1 MSNSNLLKNKAQKT
15 SNGWSTKKEKLL
27 QIWMDECNIYSK
39 LYTYNV
45 IWYERLDNILGIVGT
60 LLSAVTGASLLN
72 SSDTDRPGTRN
83 IIIIFGSLSMVN
95 TFIQATKE
103 YLNLKTVIN
112 SNLIA
117 SRQNRMVCI
126 DIETQLNMNRCE
138 RINGKE
144 FLTTIRDRK
153 NDLVL
158 NGPIISNRMWK
169 KITPKYS
176 KFKNDF
182 KKSINNEKIYLNNTN
197 PSNDYSSNNS
207 SDDVVLKRRPT
218 MEVINLTPEFNK
230 KTSKLENI
238 IENSIN
244 GKHSNFSNITNSN
257 SLSHITDITNN
268 NPNYSN
274 NNYNNLNEELNLDI
288 NSNKKSNTTINIDF
302 LNNVNTNFSDVIEDF
317 SNDYESEHTE
327 EDDDEDY
334 FLESINNTNK
344 ACNEIKVKLSK
355 KPINELDQELK
366 RYHL

>member
-1 MSNSNLLKNKAQKT
+1 MSNSNLLKNKHQKT

-138 RINGKE
+138 RVNGKE

-169 KITPKYS
+169 KITPKYNT
-176 KFKNDF
+176 FKNDF
-182 KKSINNEKIYLNNTN
+182 KQSINNEKKYLNTN

-218 MEVINLTPEFNK
+218 MEVINLTPEFYK

-238 IENSIN
+238 TENIVN
-244 GKHSNFSNITNSN
+244 ENILISNITN
-257 SLSHITDITNN
+257 TTND

-274 NNYNNLNEELNLDI
+274 NNYNLNEELNLDI
-288 NSNKKSNTTINIDF
+288 NQQK
-302 LNNVNTNFSDVIEDF
+302 VI
-317 SNDYESEHTE
+317 
-327 EDDDEDY
+327 
-334 FLESINNTNK
+334 LLLI
-344 ACNEIKVKLSK
+344 
-355 KPINELDQELK
+355 
-366 RYHL
+366 